1 MNRINK
7 IIEFCVKNIENESKF
22 NKGIASIEKIVNN
35 YFDNDICCQYNN
47 LIGGIEASISI
58 AKYWQDI
65 GYNDSYEDNL
75 SQAIWDLRKIPN
87 WVIEDIQKTSKN
99 TGIPLSLI
107 DLYQLISLI
116 SIDMNTLN
124 FLTLYNNFK
133 IIKNDKNYY
142 IKDSNNNELNAV
154 IQNNKIEKINKI

>member
-22 NKGIASIEKIVNN
+22 NKGISLIRETINN
-35 YFDNDICCQYNN
+35 YFDNDTCCQYNN
-47 LIGGIEASISI
+47 LIEGIEASIHI

-87 WVIEDIQKTSKN
+87 WVSEDIRITSKN
-99 TGIPLSLI
+99 TGIVLGLI
-107 DLYQLISLI
+107 ELYQLISLT
-116 SIDMNTLN
+116 SIDIPTLN

-142 IKDSNNNELNAV
+142 IKDINNNELNA
-154 IQNNKIEKINKI
+154 IINNNTIEKIIKI